1 MTQFTARQGRVI
13 FGILCFLGLALLFAT
28 AAAEKNGAY
37 YQSLQKRL
45 IADGFDAAA
54 IRELY
59 ARPEVKFETKGI
71 SVYFVH
77 RESKVH
83 YERYTD
89 QIHIEKARV
98 YLQQH
103 QAAFA
108 ETENVYGVDP
118 EVITAIILVETQL
131 GTLLGSRSVLNT
143 LSTMAALSD
152 PKVRNLLWRKIKDTP
167 DLTRAVFDKKA
178 ARKSKWAYR
187 ELMAF
192 LRHAESQGFDP
203 AEIKGSFAGAMGI
216 AQFMPSN
223 IDTLGKDGNNDGKI
237 NLFDDADAIASI
249 AFYLKE
255 HGWQPGIERKKAAK
269 VIYHYNHSDEYVDA
283 ILSVTERL
291 KG

>member
-13 FGILCFLGLALLFAT
+13 FGVLCFLGLALLSVPV
-28 AAAEKNGAY
+28 AAEKNDAY
-37 YQSLQKRL
+37 YQDLQKRL

-89 QIHIEKARV
+89 QLHIEKARV
-98 YLQQH
+98 YLEQH
-103 QAAFA
+103 RAAFTA
-108 ETENVYGVDP
+108 AENVYGVDP

-152 PKVRNLLWRKIKDTP
+152 PKVRNLLWRKIKNTP

-178 ARKSKWAYR
+178 AQKSKWAYR

-192 LRHAESQGFDP
+192 LRHAQLQGFDP

-223 IDTLGKDGNNDGKI
+223 ILAYGQDGDGDGRI
-237 NLFDDADAIASI
+237 DLFNDADAIISI
-249 AFYLKE
+249 ANYLR
-255 HGWQPGIERKKAAK
+255 HYGWKPGLKRDQAYK
-269 VIYHYNHSDEYVDA
+269 VVYHYNHSKYYVDA
-283 ILSVTERL
+283 ILKIADLLE
-291 KG
+291 G

>member
-1 MTQFTARQGRVI
+1 MTQFNARQGRMS
-13 FGILCFLGLALLFAT
+13 FGVLCFLGLALLSAP

-37 YQSLQKRL
+37 YQSLQERL

-89 QIHIEKARV
+89 QLHIEKARV

-103 QAAFA
+103 WAAFA
-108 ETENVYGVDP
+108 DAESVYGVDP

-152 PKVRNLLWRKIKDTP
+152 PKVRNLLWRKIKNTP

-192 LRHAESQGFDP
+192 LRHARSQGFDP

-223 IDTLGKDGNNDGKI
+223 IDTLGKDGNKDGKI

-255 HGWQPGIERKKAAK
+255 HGWQPGIERSKAAK
-269 VIYHYNHSDEYVDA
+269 VIYHYNHSNEYVDA

>member
-1 MTQFTARQGRVI
+1 MTGFTARSGRTV
-13 FGILCFLGLALLFAT
+13 FGVLCFLGLALGCVP
-28 AAAEKNGAY
+28 AAAEKDGAY

-54 IRELY
+54 IGKLY

-71 SVYFVH
+71 AVYFVH

-89 QIHIEKARV
+89 QVHIEKARV

-108 ETENVYGVDP
+108 EAQNVYGVDP

-178 ARKSKWAYR
+178 AQKSKWAYR

-192 LRHAESQGFDP
+192 LHHAHSQGFDP
-203 AEIKGSFAGAMGI
+203 TEVKGSFAGAMGI
-216 AQFMPSN
+216 SQFMPSN
-223 IDTLGKDGNNDGKI
+223 IDALARDGNNDGKI

-255 HGWQPGIERKKAAK
+255 HGWQPGIEREKAAK

-283 ILSVTERL
+283 ILSVTARL